1 MKKNNLVIGM
11 ILLGGVLLLT
21 GCGTDEN
28 DAKASTHEIGEGIE
42 NDQSIYVE
50 NAEVVENSED
60 EVDLTSWKVEHTEY
74 TSLERFMTD
83 TSKNWKEGSE
93 YQEVNYS
100 AESTIA
106 NATIAYVN
114 YFKHEIEDMG
124 LTEDFNEFQ
133 MIAYELVQSN
143 EEGDYEELVKSY
155 EEKMNN
161 ILSKM

>member
-1 MKKNNLVIGM
+1 MTGVLQMKKINLVIGTT
-11 ILLGGVLLLT
+11 LLGGALLLT

-28 DAKASTHEIGEGIE
+28 EAKASTHEIGEGIE

-50 NAEVVENSED
+50 NAED

-83 TSKNWKEGSE
+83 TSRNWKEGSE

-106 NATIAYVN
+106 NATI
-114 YFKHEIEDMG
+114 
-124 LTEDFNEFQ
+124 
-133 MIAYELVQSN
+133 
-143 EEGDYEELVKSY
+143 
-155 EEKMNN
+155 
-161 ILSKM
+161 